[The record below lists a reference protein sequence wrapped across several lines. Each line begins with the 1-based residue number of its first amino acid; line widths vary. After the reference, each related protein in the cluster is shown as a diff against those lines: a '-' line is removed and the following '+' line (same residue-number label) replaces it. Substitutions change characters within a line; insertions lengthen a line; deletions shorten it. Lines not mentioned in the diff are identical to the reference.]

1 MKKIICILINLCIA
15 MVSLTGCNIRKSSIN
30 EKLTENAIKEIT
42 ELVSSDKFYFK
53 GTTEVKKNSDN
64 NSRKTE
70 TYYKNG
76 NRCLIILQTGTI
88 DDDPTKILTIDNVV
102 YYICDAKKI
111 AVISNGYNMK
121 LLDSLKTWCSNWLP
135 TKAKYFMT
143 KTVEENGQKLSRE
156 IFKVDYANLSFYFL
170 EEKLKRIELEKSMC
184 TTIEYSKEVDDSLLE
199 FPKNYEIID
208 KRTQAQIP
216 ISERI

>member
-1 MKKIICILINLCIA
+1 MKKIICILTTLYIV
-15 MVSLTGCNIRKSSIN
+15 MVSLTGCNIRKSLKN
-30 EKLTENAIKEIT
+30 ERLTENAIKEIT

-53 GTTEVKKNSDN
+53 EVIEVKDPKDSDN
-64 NSRKTE
+64 NSMSTA

-76 NRCLIILQTGTI
+76 NRSLIILQMGTN

-102 YYICDAKKI
+102 YIINDGKKQ
-111 AVISNGYNMK
+111 AVIPKKFDMK
-121 LLDSLKTWCSNWLP
+121 LFDGLKTWSSIWLP
-135 TKAKYFMT
+135 SKAKYFKT

-184 TTIEYSKEVDDSLLE
+184 TTIEYSKEVDDSLLVL
-199 FPKNYEIID
+199 PKDYEIID
-208 KRTQAQIP
+208 KRTQA
-216 ISERI
+216 

>member
-1 MKKIICILINLCIA
+1 MKKIICILTTLCIV
-15 MVSLTGCNIRKSSIN
+15 MVSLAGCNIRKSPRN
-30 EKLTENAIKEIT
+30 ERLTENAIKEIT

-53 GTTEVKKNSDN
+53 EVIEVKDPKDSDN
-64 NSRKTE
+64 NSMSAA

-76 NRCLIILQTGTI
+76 NRSLIILQMGTN

-184 TTIEYSKEVDDSLLE
+184 TTIEYSKEVDDSLLVL
-199 FPKNYEIID
+199 PKDYEIID
-208 KRTQAQIP
+208 KRTQA
-216 ISERI
+216 

>member
-15 MVSLTGCNIRKSSIN
+15 MVSLTGCNIRKSPRN
-30 EKLTENAIKEIT
+30 ERLTENAIKEIT